1 MNLAK
6 DIWQDML
13 PTLETEVN
21 AISFD
26 VWIKPLEALDVE
38 DDRLVLLAPTEANR
52 DAINNNLRPLI
63 KKVLSSV
70 NPLLTDITLLTPSEV
85 ESIGGSLAEAVEAAE
100 EKKSDEPAAP
110 RMDATLINPRYT
122 FDNFVVG
129 ECNRFAV
136 AAARAVAEAPGERY
150 NPLFIYGGAGLGKTH
165 IMHAI
170 GNYIRKNNQ
179 HLKVLY
185 VSSEKFVNELIASI
199 RSKGGNTVD
208 FREKYRSAD
217 VLMIDDIQ
225 FISNKESTQVEM
237 FHTFNDLY
245 QTNKQIIFA
254 SDRPPKEIP
263 DLEERLRT
271 RFEWGLI
278 ADVQPPDLETRI
290 AILQKK
296 SQLMKYQVPQDVLT
310 YMAQRIDSNIREM
323 ESLLN
328 KVILLSKLYDKPLSV
343 DLAAE
348 AFKDYRKPQEE
359 AVEAEDIIEATLKLY
374 PNVTKEELIGKKRDK
389 EIVEPRMICIYLIS
403 ELLPLPMT
411 SIGAIMGGRDHTT
424 IMHAKNKVVGL
435 IAKDERIK
443 SRVEDIRNMVFKN

>member
-13 PTLETEVN
+13 PILETEVN

-26 VWIKPLEALDVE
+26 VWIKPLESLDVE

-70 NPLLTDITLLTPSEV
+70 NPLLTDITVITPSEV

-100 EKKSDEPAAP
+100 EKKSDEPAVP

-170 GNYIRKNNQ
+170 GNYIRKNNR

-225 FISNKESTQVEM
+225 FISKKESTQVEM

-310 YMAQRIDSNIREM
+310 YMAQREGSNIREM

-411 SIGAIMGGRDHTT
+411 SIGALMGGRDHTT

>member
-1 MNLAK
+1 MNAAK
-6 DIWQDML
+6 EIWQEIL
-13 PTLETEVN
+13 PILETEVN

-26 VWIKPLEALDVE
+26 VWLRPLEALDVE
-38 DDRLVLLAPTEANR
+38 DDRLILLAPTEGNR
-52 DAINNNLRPLI
+52 DAINGSFRPLI
-63 KKVLSSV
+63 KKVLSSI
-70 NPLLTDITLLTPSEV
+70 NPLLTDITLLLPADV
-85 ESIGGSLAEAVEAAE
+85 ESIGGQLAQAALGERE
-100 EKKSDEPAAP
+100 ERADDEPKKEDV
-110 RMDATLINPRYT
+110 MLINPRYT

-136 AAARAVAEAPGERY
+136 AAARAVAENPGVKY

-170 GNYIRKNNQ
+170 GNYIRKNNR

-185 VSSEKFVNELIASI
+185 VSSEKFVNELITSI
-199 RSKGGNTVD
+199 RSKSGSTFD
-208 FREKYRSAD
+208 FREKYRNAD

-225 FISNKESTQVEM
+225 FISKKESTQVEM

-245 QTNKQIIFA
+245 QANKQIIFA
-254 SDRPPKEIP
+254 SDRAPKDIP

-296 SQLMKYQVPQDVLT
+296 SQLEKYNVPADVLT
-310 YMAQRIDSNIREM
+310 YMAQNCDSNIREM

-328 KVILLSKLYDKPLSV
+328 KVILLAKLYDKPL
-343 DLAAE
+343 DRDIAAE
-348 AFKDYRKPQEE
+348 AFKDYKRPVEE
-359 AVEAEDIIEATLKLY
+359 AVGADDVIEATLKMY
-374 PNVTKEELIGKKRDK
+374 PGITREDITGKKRNK

-403 ELLPLPMT
+403 ELLPLPLT
-411 SIGAIMGGRDHTT
+411 SIGALMGGRDHTT
-424 IMHAKNKVVGL
+424 IMHSKDKVASL
-435 IAKDERIK
+435 IQKDERMK
-443 SRVEDIRNMVFKN
+443 SRVEDIKNMIYKN